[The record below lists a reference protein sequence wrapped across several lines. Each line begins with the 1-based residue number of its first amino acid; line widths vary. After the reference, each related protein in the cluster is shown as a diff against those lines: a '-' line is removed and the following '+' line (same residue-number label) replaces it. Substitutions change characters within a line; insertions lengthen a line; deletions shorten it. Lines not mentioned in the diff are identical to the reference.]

1 MKIEVSN
8 GEILDKL
15 SILEI
20 KLKNIKDADKLI
32 HITNEYNFLKDIST
46 KIPYDVKRYEKL
58 LNINTTLWGIEDEI
72 REKERNKEF
81 DEKFIELARLVYIT
95 NDKRASIKLEINNNT
110 NSNFVEV
117 KSYKEY

>member
-20 KLKNIKDADKLI
+20 KLKNIKDVDKLI
-32 HITNEYNFLKDIST
+32 HITNEYNFLKHIST

-72 REKERNKEF
+72 REKERNQEF
-81 DEKFIELARLVYIT
+81 DDKFIELARLVYIT

>member
-46 KIPYDVKRYEKL
+46 KIPYDVKRYQKL

>member
-95 NDKRASIKLEINNNT
+95 NDKRASIKLDINNNT